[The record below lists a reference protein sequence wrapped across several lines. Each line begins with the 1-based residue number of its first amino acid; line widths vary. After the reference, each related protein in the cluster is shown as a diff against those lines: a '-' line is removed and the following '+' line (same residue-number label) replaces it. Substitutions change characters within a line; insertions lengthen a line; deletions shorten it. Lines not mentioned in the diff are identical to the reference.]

1 MRGNDLRG
9 FMKTAWKYTIDGLSK
24 TIEMPVCAEVLSV
37 AFQGDDL
44 CLWVMVDSKYPIG
57 PSRTF
62 EAFGTGHE
70 IPVLMGVDYNF
81 VGTAHADSGLV
92 FHVFEVLY

>member
-1 MRGNDLRG
+1 
-9 FMKTAWKYTIDGLSK
+9 MKTVWKYIIEPSSP

-44 CLWVMVDSKYPIG
+44 CLWAIVDNKYPTG
-57 PSRTF
+57 ASRTF

-70 IPVLMGVDYNF
+70 IPVLMGVDYKF

-92 FHVFEVLY
+92 LHVFEVLN